1 MNIFWLLLGGG
12 PFFGW
17 WQIYFGWRW
26 VIVASGGSLLADGEW
41 WWVVVD
47 VFWLV
52 VDGGVWW
59 WVVVGRGEWWPSL
72 V

>member
-1 MNIFWLLLGGG
+1 M
-12 PFFGW
+12 
-17 WQIYFGWRW
+17 
-26 VIVASGGSLLADGEW
+26 ASGGSLLGDGEW

-52 VDGGVWW
+52 ADGGVWW